1 MGGISGWEGV
11 ILLLVV
17 LLVIGP
23 DKLPEVASQL
33 ARGTRVVRDI
43 IRRAKVSLQE
53 ELGDEFELTSLDPRQ
68 YDPRRIVREALLDD
82 SPSPPRP
89 ADDDAT

>member
-82 SPSPPRP
+82 APPPPRP